1 MQRFRF
7 SYKQPFQ
14 LIVPVATLPE
24 FVVLSPAFATGEHI
38 VENERRR
45 SPRYS
50 FAATAEI
57 TADNSL
63 ASATA
68 TVSELSLRGC
78 RLDFKNPFPLNVP
91 IIVKISAAGELFQ
104 SKGKIIYLKP
114 GIGAGVTF
122 LAIEPQSRAVL
133 QRWLDA
139 AGQGAKQTV

>member
-1 MQRFRF
+1 
-7 SYKQPFQ
+7 
-14 LIVPVATLPE
+14 
-24 FVVLSPAFATGEHI
+24 

-57 TADNSL
+57 TADNSK
-63 ASATA
+63 ASA

-91 IIVKISAAGELFQ
+91 ITLKISAAGELFQ
-104 SKGKIIYLKP
+104 SKGRIIYLKP

-122 LAIEPQSRAVL
+122 LAIDPPSRAVL
-133 QRWLDA
+133 RRWIDA
-139 AGQGAKQTV
+139 AEKDAQPRVVVPRP

>member
-1 MQRFRF
+1 
-7 SYKQPFQ
+7 
-14 LIVPVATLPE
+14 
-24 FVVLSPAFATGEHI
+24 

-57 TADNSL
+57 TADNSK
-63 ASATA
+63 ASATV

-91 IIVKISAAGELFQ
+91 ITLRISAAGELFQ
-104 SKGKIIYLKP
+104 SKGRIIYLKP

-122 LAIEPQSRAVL
+122 LAIDPPSRAVL
-133 QRWLDA
+133 RRWIDA
-139 AGQGAKQTV
+139 AEKDAQPRVVVPRP